1 MKTISND
8 IHRIA
13 FSCKAVQVPFLLR
26 RGWGWVLAVCL
37 LLTSCG
43 VYNKY
48 ERPDVNTTG
57 LIRDVVSDIDTLAVQ
72 DTASFGNLP
81 WRSVFTDPQLQA
93 LITQGLEHNANL
105 QNAAL
110 TVQMYETMLKAAK
123 LAFLPAIT
131 IGGTSP
137 MGSISTLYTDPR
149 QTTKSYSIPVAASWT
164 LDLFGNILS
173 QKRSTQM
180 KLLGYKDYQM
190 AVRAQVVSGIANSYY
205 TLLMLD
211 EQLRILTEMSAMSKE
226 TWEMMKL
233 QYQLGRMRS
242 TSVQSA
248 EAAYLSVQTQAN
260 DMRRQIRATEN
271 ALCLLIG
278 QPGQQ
283 VPRSTLA
290 EQSLPTEF
298 ATGVGVRLLNNRPDV
313 HNAEMNLAACFHDVQ
328 TARSQFYPNVTVGAS
343 AAFNNGSGQ
352 INPGKWLLSLFGS
365 LTQPIFAR
373 GALIANLKV
382 SKLKYE
388 QAFNT
393 WQNAILSAGNEVSN
407 ALVNYR
413 GYDENSKLEAQRI
426 AVLTKTVED
435 TRALYKSSGSTY
447 LEVLTAQTQLLSA
460 QINKVSD
467 DFSKMQSVVSLYTAL
482 GGGGK

>member
-1 MKTISND
+1 MG
-8 IHRIA
+8 
-13 FSCKAVQVPFLLR
+13 V
-26 RGWGWVLAVCL
+26 GL
-37 LLTSCG
+37 LLFCILLSSCG

-48 ERPDVNTTG
+48 ERPDVDTEG
-57 LIRDVVSDIDTLAVQ
+57 LIRDALNDRDTLVVQ
-72 DTASFGNLP
+72 DTASFGNMP
-81 WRSVFTDPQLQA
+81 WRTVFTDPQLQA
-93 LITQGLEHNANL
+93 LIEQGLKKNANL
-105 QNAAL
+105 QNAVL
-110 TVQMYETMLKAAK
+110 TVQMYESMLKAAK

-131 IGGTSP
+131 LGTNQS
-137 MGSISTLYTDPR
+137 MGSISTIHTDPSV
-149 QTTKSYSIPVAASWT
+149 TTKSYSLPVSASWT

-190 AVRAQVVSGIANSYY
+190 AVRAQVVSGIANCYY

-211 EQLRILTEMSAMSKE
+211 EQLRIVNEMSAMAKE
-226 TWEMMKL
+226 TWKMMQL

-248 EAAYLSVQTQAN
+248 EAAYLSTLTQAN
-260 DMRRQIRATEN
+260 DFRRQIRSTEN
-271 ALCLLIG
+271 ALSLLIG
-278 QPGQQ
+278 QAGQQ
-283 VPRSTLA
+283 IPRSTLA
-290 EQSLPTEF
+290 QQQLPTEF
-298 ATGVGVRLLNNRPDV
+298 STGVGVALLKNRPDV

-328 TARSQFYPNVTVGAS
+328 TARSQFYPSITVGAS
-343 AAFNNGSGQ
+343 AAFTNSNGQ
-352 INPGKWLLSLFGS
+352 LNPGKWLTTLFGT

-407 ALVNYR
+407 ALVNYNM
-413 GYDENSKLEAQRI
+413 YDANSKIESQRI
-426 AVLTKTVED
+426 EVLSKNVED
-435 TRALYKSSGSTY
+435 TKALYQSKGSTY
-447 LEVLTAQTQLLSA
+447 LEVLTAQTQLLSS
-460 QINKVSD
+460 QINKVTD
-467 DFSKMQSVVSLYTAL
+467 DFNKMQSVVSLYTAL

>member
-1 MKTISND
+1 MKKIMIFAAT
-8 IHRIA
+8 A
-13 FSCKAVQVPFLLR
+13 
-26 RGWGWVLAVCL
+26 L
-37 LLTSCG
+37 LLSSCG

-48 ERPDVNTTG
+48 ERPDVNTKG
-57 LIRDVVSDIDTLAVQ
+57 LIRDAVSDVDTLAVSQ
-72 DTASFGNLP
+72 EDTASFGNLP

-93 LITQGLEHNANL
+93 LIEQGLEKNANL

-110 TVQMYETMLKAAK
+110 TVQMYESMLKAAK

-131 IGGTSP
+131 FGGTNQ
-137 MGSISTLYTDPR
+137 MGSIQTLYTNPS
-149 QTTKSYSIPVAASWT
+149 QTTKSYTLPVTASWT

-190 AVRAQVVSGIANSYY
+190 AVRAQVVGGVANAYY

-211 EQLRILTEMSAMSKE
+211 EQLRIVTEMSKMAKE

-233 QYQLGRMRS
+233 QHQLGRMRS

-248 EAAYLSVQTQAN
+248 EAAYLSTQTQAN
-260 DMRRQIRATEN
+260 DFRRQIRATEN
-271 ALCLLIG
+271 ALSLLIG
-278 QPGQQ
+278 QAGQQ
-283 VPRSTLA
+283 IPRSTLA
-290 EQSLPTEF
+290 QQSLPNEF
-298 ATGVGVRLLNNRPDV
+298 ATGVGIALLKNRPDV

-328 TARSQFYPNVTVGAS
+328 TARSQFYPTISIGATG
-343 AAFNNGSGQ
+343 AFSNGGGS
-352 INPGKWLLSLFGS
+352 INPGKWLVNLFGS

-388 QAFNT
+388 QAFNS

-407 ALVNYR
+407 ALVNYNS
-413 GYDENSKLEAQRI
+413 YDANSKLEKQRVE
-426 AVLTKTVED
+426 VLTKNVED
-435 TRALYKSSGSTY
+435 TRALYKSSGSSY

-460 QINKVSD
+460 QINKVTD
-467 DFSKMQSVVSLYTAL
+467 DFNKMQAVVSLYTAL

>member
-1 MKTISND
+1 MKKVMIF
-8 IHRIA
+8 A
-13 FSCKAVQVPFLLR
+13 AAVLLM
-26 RGWGWVLAVCL
+26 V
-37 LLTSCG
+37 SCG

-48 ERPDVNTTG
+48 ERPAVETHG
-57 LIRDVVSDIDTLAVQ
+57 LIRDALSDVDTLAVQ

-81 WRSVFTDPQLQA
+81 WRAVFTDPQLQV
-93 LITQGLEHNANL
+93 LIEQGLQKNANL

-131 IGGTSP
+131 FGGASTQ
-137 MGSISTLYTDPR
+137 MGIISTVYTDPS
-149 QTTKSYSIPVAASWT
+149 QTTKSYTLPLTASWT

-190 AVRAQVVSGIANSYY
+190 AVRAQVIGGIANSYY

-211 EQLRILTEMSAMSKE
+211 EQLRIVTEMAQMAKE

-233 QYQLGRMRS
+233 QHQLGRARS
-242 TSVQSA
+242 TNVESA
-248 EAAYLSVQTQAN
+248 EAAYLSTVTQTN
-260 DMRRQIRATEN
+260 EFRRQIRATEN

-278 QPGQQ
+278 QAGQQ
-283 VPRSTLA
+283 IPRSSLA
-290 EQSLPTEF
+290 MQSLPTEF
-298 ATGVGVRLLNNRPDV
+298 STGVGIQLLQNRPDV
-313 HNAEMNLAACFHDVQ
+313 HNAEMQLAACFHDVQ
-328 TARSQFYPNVTVGAS
+328 TARSQFYPSITIGATG
-343 AAFNNGSGQ
+343 AFSNMTGTM
-352 INPGKWLLSLFGS
+352 NPGKWLLTLFGS

-373 GALIANLKV
+373 GALIAKLKV
-382 SKLKYE
+382 SKLQYE
-388 QAFNT
+388 QAFNN

-407 ALVNYR
+407 ALVNYNS
-413 GYDENSKLEAQRI
+413 YDANSKVEAQRI
-426 AVLTKTVED
+426 AVLARNVED
-435 TRALYKSSGSTY
+435 TRALYKSSGSSY

-460 QINKVSD
+460 QINKVTD
-467 DFSKMQSVVSLYTAL
+467 DFNKMQSVVSLYTAL